1 MSYPQTMQ
9 AKLTAGVLA
18 VTAVAVLSSATGPAG
33 ASDTQTM
40 APDALI
46 DALRGGGHVIFIRHA
61 TTEKDYA
68 DQIDAVMGDCSTQR
82 VLSEAGWA
90 EAKAIGAAFA
100 RLEIPVGEVVS
111 SQYCRAWQTA
121 DLAFG
126 DYAQNA
132 DLNFEPAEEYSEA
145 QIATMRDRMTPH
157 LSRVPAQGNT
167 VLVGHDDPF
176 EAATGIYPEPM
187 GIVFVLRPK
196 GGDGFEILGSISPDG
211 WQDLG

>member
-1 MSYPQTMQ
+1 MSYPQTTQ
-9 AKLTAGVLA
+9 AKLTAGLLA
-18 VTAVAVLSSATGPAG
+18 VTAVAVLSSATGPAA

-90 EAKAIGAAFA
+90 EARAIGAAFE

-111 SQYCRAWQTA
+111 SQYCRGWKTA

-126 DYAQNA
+126 RYSQNA
-132 DLNFEPAEEYSEA
+132 DLNFEPAEEYSAA
-145 QIATMRDRMTPH
+145 QVATMRDRMVPH
-157 LSRVPAQGNT
+157 LSRVPAEGNT

-176 EAATGIYPEPM
+176 KAATGIYPEPM
-187 GIVFVLRPK
+187 GIVFVLQPK
-196 GGDGFEILGSISPDG
+196 GADGFEILGTIAPGAWDG
-211 WQDLG
+211 LG